1 MDMKWEKIVTS
12 LDYAFQ
18 PIVNIHTG
26 VVFGLEALLRNWK
39 EAGFESIQA
48 VFDRAY
54 EEQQLYSLDLRLRAL
69 AVEKFLQVDFY
80 RTVKLF
86 YNLDNRLLT
95 MPNYS
100 PGNTARLLDE
110 KGLLYS
116 TLCFEISERHEIE
129 YHNKPFEILENYK
142 QQHFRIAIDDFGA
155 GYSGL
160 KLLYHSE
167 PDMLKLDRFF
177 IASIGE
183 DVKKKLFVAQVVN
196 MAHIMGIIV
205 IAEGV
210 ETEREFYICR
220 EIGCDFVQGY
230 LVQQPV
236 RDIGELKY
244 KYESIEALVQKDKRY
259 RETSQELIYKQME
272 CLDTLRIDESIL
284 TAIEFFRKNSQLS
297 FVPVVNENNEPLGVL
312 REKDLKQYV
321 YSPFGVS
328 LLRNRTYTNKHTMLA
343 FLSKLPIVEIHTR
356 LEKILEIYASEK
368 EAEAVLITENGKY
381 RGVLSSR
388 SLLEVLNEKQITEA
402 RDQNPLS
409 KLPGNTM
416 ISEFI
421 VEKLS
426 RFDRKTVFVYFDFDY
441 FKPFNDTYGF
451 RQGDRVILLFS
462 DLLREAGKNYG
473 WFIGHI
479 GGDDFFVGISEGE
492 WGEIIERV
500 RGINRSFTGRVESFY
515 SLKERKRGYIFAH
528 GRDGKRK
535 RIPLLRV
542 SAAVLCIQPG
552 MAGISIDEFSRL
564 IADLKLQA
572 KNSPEHLSTLCLNRE
587 SDSREPFLNAFIPA
601 ATPSASL
608 PEDAHGDRLP
618 FADHVSPH

>member
-1 MDMKWEKIVTS
+1 M
-12 LDYAFQ
+12 
-18 PIVNIHTG
+18 
-26 VVFGLEALLRNWK
+26 
-39 EAGFESIQA
+39 
-48 VFDRAY
+48 
-54 EEQQLYSLDLRLRAL
+54 
-69 AVEKFLQVDFY
+69 
-80 RTVKLF
+80 
-86 YNLDNRLLT
+86 
-95 MPNYS
+95 
-100 PGNTARLLDE
+100 
-110 KGLLYS
+110 
-116 TLCFEISERHEIE
+116 E

-142 QQHFRIAIDDFGA
+142 KQHFRIAIDDFGV

-177 IASIGE
+177 IASVGE

-210 ETEREFYICR
+210 ETEREYYICR

-236 RDIGELKY
+236 IDIGELKY
-244 KYESIEALVQKDKRY
+244 KYENIEALVQKDKRY
-259 RETSQELIYKQME
+259 RETSQELIYRQME
-272 CLDTLRIDESIL
+272 CPETIRIDESIL
-284 TAIEFFRKNSQLS
+284 NAIEFFRNNKQLS
-297 FVPVVNENNEPLGVL
+297 YVPVVNENDEPLGIL

-368 EAEAVLITENGKY
+368 EAEAVMITENGKY

-409 KLPGNTM
+409 KLPGNNM

-426 RFDRKTVFVYFDFDY
+426 RFDLKTVFVYFDFDY

-462 DLLREAGKNYG
+462 DLLREAGRLYG
-473 WFIGHI
+473 WFVGHI
-479 GGDDFFVGISEGE
+479 GGDDFFVGISGGE
-492 WGEIIERV
+492 WEEIIERV
-500 RGINRSFTGRVESFY
+500 RGINQSFSERVESFY
-515 SLKERKRGYIFAH
+515 SPKERKRGYIFAH
-528 GRDGKRK
+528 GRDGKRRK
-535 RIPLLRV
+535 TPLLRV
-542 SAAVLCIQPG
+542 SAAILCVQPG
-552 MAGISIDEFSRL
+552 TSGISIDEFSRI
-564 IADLKLQA
+564 IADLKSQA

-587 SDSREPFLNAFIPA
+587 SDSREPFPNALIPA
-601 ATPSASL
+601 ATPSAF
-608 PEDAHGDRLP
+608 PPKDAHGDRLP